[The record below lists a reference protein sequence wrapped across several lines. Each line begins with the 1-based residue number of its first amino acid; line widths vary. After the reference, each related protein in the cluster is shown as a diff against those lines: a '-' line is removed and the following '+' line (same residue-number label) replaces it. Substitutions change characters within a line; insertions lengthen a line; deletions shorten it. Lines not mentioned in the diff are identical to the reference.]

1 MGIRSA
7 QVSELVFE
15 NCEIPETALLGEEKQ
30 GRRWTADVSGLR
42 HRVLELQKALLKLP
56 ENIL

>member
-30 GRRWTADVSGLR
+30 GFKIAMKTLDGGRIGEMCIRDRTYSA
-42 HRVLELQKALLKLP
+42 P
-56 ENIL
+56 